1 MDSRTE
7 VTNTAISIVHQGT
20 IKPRVIVRLIVSC
33 ALVALLCATTLGT
46 ARDSAGRPDKRPV
59 NLGAVR
65 QAHVDPLTITLPVVD
80 GKDIRFTRLSTAEGL
95 SQTKVGQIVQDD
107 QGFMWFGT
115 QYGLNRYDGYN
126 FKLFVHDPRNPNS
139 LSGVYI
145 RALFKDRDGALWV
158 GCDRFL
164 NKFNRATET
173 FTRYPV
179 PFVTHISQDS
189 AGILWLATV
198 NGLYSLDPATGTIR
212 QYSHNP
218 DDPSSLSNNHV
229 KSSGED
235 REGRFWVSTIGHLDE
250 FDRKTGKVTRDIPM
264 PELPLGF
271 GFYEDRFGVFWIF
284 HDSPNALSVFDRKTN
299 TLTNYSFQETNPSTT
314 ALTVIMD
321 MTEDRNGNLWL
332 ATHGAGLL
340 KFDREHQRLIRY
352 RNDPRHPDSLA
363 QNIAESL
370 FADREGSVWAALGR
384 MGVTHF
390 ATNPL
395 PFETIPHLASSEGTA
410 EPFVGAMYED
420 PQGILWIGT
429 PEALNSIDR
438 KTGQYASYRRTSRPA
453 ANTDVITVSEDR
465 SGNLWAGTYNHG
477 LLRLD
482 RRTGK
487 FQIYSHNPADPHS
500 LSNDIVTRLLVDHN
514 GTFWVA
520 TNDGLNR
527 FDPATGR
534 FTVHK
539 LDKQRVVHCLALVE
553 DRQGAL
559 WLGTDSSGLQR
570 FDPATGRFTT
580 YEHDIDRP
588 LTLSDNRVNSVH
600 FDRSGTMWVGTQNG
614 LDKFDSKT
622 GTFTAY
628 TQRDG
633 LPGNAVGCI
642 LEDDHSNLWMSTN
655 NGIARFD
662 PQSAAV
668 RSYSTAEGLPGPD
681 LTGWGACFKSR
692 SGEMFFGGF
701 NGATVFHPDRVVDT
715 SYTPPVVLTEFR
727 LSGSPVDIGGN
738 SPLSKSIT
746 YTPQL
751 TLSHEQRS
759 FSLAF
764 SALSYFNP
772 GTNRYRYQMEGL
784 DDTWHEVGSDE
795 RLATYTTLPAAVYT
809 FRVQGATS
817 RGVWNEPGAVVLIQ
831 ILPPWYS
838 TWWFRAVCL
847 AALAVLLW
855 AVYKLRVRSIQ
866 LRSEQLALINAQLK
880 TQIAERK
887 QADVA
892 LRRSEA
898 YLAEAQRL
906 THTGS
911 WAYNI
916 GSKELIHSSEEHS
929 RLFGFDRKRG
939 VPSFEELI
947 QRIHPEERAQAM
959 EQFESQ
965 IRAEREAD
973 GHFRIVHPDGTT
985 KYVYSTVHPVFNASG
1000 DLVEFFGTLIDITE
1014 QKRGEEERERL
1025 RQANADL
1032 ARVSRVTTMGELTA
1046 SLAHEVNQP
1055 IAAAV
1060 TSANSCLHWLAGDV
1074 PNVDKARASA
1084 ERIVKDGTRAAEIIG
1099 RTRLLFQKGLQ
1110 QWELVDV
1117 NEVIEEMIVLLGG
1130 EATRYAIS
1138 VRTEL
1143 AEELPEVMGDR
1154 VQLQQ
1159 VMMNLMMNSIDAM
1172 KDVDGTRDLAIM
1184 TQRAENE
1191 QLLVSV
1197 SDSGVGLPPE
1207 QADQIFNAF
1216 FTTKPHG
1223 TGMGLRICRSI
1234 VESHGGSL
1242 WAANNH
1248 ERGASFYVSLPTKIE
1263 AKERGPTVNS

>member
-33 ALVALLCATTLGT
+33 AFVALLCATTLGT

-65 QAHVDPLTITLPVVD
+65 QAHVGPLTITLPVVD

-95 SQTKVGQIVQDD
+95 SQTKVAQIVQDD

-126 FKLFVHDPRNPNS
+126 FKLFVHEPRKPNS
-139 LSGVYI
+139 LSGVYVN
-145 RALFKDRDGALWV
+145 ALFKDRDGALWV

-173 FTRYPV
+173 FTLYPV

-299 TLTNYSFQETNPSTT
+299 TLTNYSFQEPNPSTT

-390 ATNPL
+390 TTNPL
-395 PFETIPHLASSEGTA
+395 PFKTIPHLASSEGTA

-438 KTGQYASYRRTSRPA
+438 KTGQYTSYRRTSRPA

-514 GTFWVA
+514 GAFWVA

-534 FTVHK
+534 FTVYK
-539 LDKQRVVHCLALVE
+539 LDEQRIVHYLALVE

-600 FDRSGTMWVGTQNG
+600 FDRSGTMWLGTQNG

-628 TQRDG
+628 TRRDG
-633 LPGNAVGCI
+633 LPGNAVGCV
-642 LEDDHSNLWMSTN
+642 LEDEQGNLWMSTN
-655 NGIARFD
+655 NGIVRFD

-668 RSYSTAEGLPGPD
+668 RGYSTAEGLPGPD
-681 LTGWGACFKSR
+681 LTGWGACFKNR

-701 NGATVFHPDRVVDT
+701 NGATVFHPDRVADP
-715 SYTPPVVLTEFR
+715 SYPPPVVLTDFR
-727 LSGSPVDIGGN
+727 LSGSRVDIGSG

-751 TLSHEQRS
+751 TLSHEQRV
-759 FSLAF
+759 FSLGF
-764 SALSYFNP
+764 SALSYFSP
-772 GTNRYRYQMEGL
+772 ATNRYRYKLEGL
-784 DDTWHEVGSDE
+784 EETWHEVGSDE
-795 RLATYTTLPAAVYT
+795 RLATYTTLPTGVYT

-817 RGVWNEPGAVVLIQ
+817 RGVWSEPGAVVLIQ

-838 TWWFRAVCL
+838 RWWLRTVCL

-880 TQIAERK
+880 AQIAERK

-898 YLAEAQRL
+898 YLAEAQKL

-947 QRIHPEERAQAM
+947 QRIHPEERAAAM
-959 EQFESQ
+959 QRFESQ

-1025 RQANADL
+1025 RHANADL

-1074 PNVDKARASA
+1074 PNLDKARAAA

-1143 AEELPEVMGDR
+1143 TEELPEVMGDR

-1197 SDSGVGLPPE
+1197 SDTGVGLPPE

-1223 TGMGLRICRSI
+1223 TGMGLPICRSI